1 MVFCADRDLLVPKTF
16 RVVSLMAGLG
26 LIAMPAWG
34 KPKLQGV
41 GAASVGYTDN
51 VQSSP
56 DPPVPG
62 VPEKTGD
69 AFLLLSPGVVLAS
82 TAPGAVHRA
91 SYIYTAN
98 LFLSESDGNSSSNRL
113 DYLLFLDPAPRYT
126 LLLGAS
132 VLQSHR
138 NSAGLLPTASST
150 PLGAALPGTTSFVQ
164 LRGEEALGVE
174 VARDWRATQ
183 GWFGSLQ
190 TPLSDEPAPRTYET
204 GARLGIERLWIED
217 AAGVEGRAVYSLVTG
232 GTRADGTP
240 TGNQRQLVAAGVFRW
255 RHDWGYDFTSRAEAG
270 VMRVQRLDSGRGFW
284 EPTGA
289 AALAYAT
296 EDGEAE
302 VAYEHTATTS
312 PLLGESFLIDEVR
325 LRGSLPLADDGVV
338 TIGLSTG
345 YQDGRLIAEDATL
358 QTSVDVF
365 LGDIALGWQTTDEL
379 TLDVRYQHAEQRS
392 DAVAPPLPLS
402 YARNTVMLGAI
413 VAIPPERE
421 MPRRYR
427 PPRRVDRTD
436 ELYDAQDPAARMRE
450 R

>member
-1 MVFCADRDLLVPKTF
+1 MPRASSLL
-16 RVVSLMAGLG
+16 LLGLG
-26 LIAMPAWG
+26 LATASAAA

-69 AFLLLSPGVVLAS
+69 AFLLLSPGLVLAS
-82 TAPGAVHRA
+82 TSAGAVHRL
-91 SYIYTAN
+91 SYIYTVN
-98 LFLSESDGNSSSNRL
+98 LFLSESEGNSSSNRL
-113 DYLLFLDPAPRYT
+113 DYTLFLDPAPRYT

-138 NSAGLLPTASST
+138 NTAGLLPSASST
-150 PLGAALPGTTSFVQ
+150 PVGAALPGSTAFVQ
-164 LRGEEALGVE
+164 LRGEESLGVE
-174 VARDWRATQ
+174 VARDWRMTQ
-183 GWFGSLQ
+183 GWVGVFQ
-190 TPLSDEPAPRTYET
+190 TPISDEPAPRTYET
-204 GARLGIERLWIED
+204 GGRLGLERLWLID
-217 AAGVEGRAVYSLVTG
+217 AAGIEARADYALVTD

-240 TGNQRQLVAAGVFRW
+240 AGNQRQLVTAGVFRW

-270 VMRVQRLDSGRGFW
+270 AMRVQRLDSGRGFW

-289 AALAYAT
+289 AALAYAN
-296 EDGEAE
+296 EEGEAE

-312 PLLGESFLIDEVR
+312 PLLGQSFIIDEVR
-325 LRGSLPLADDGVV
+325 ARGSLPLMEKGVL
-338 TIGLSTG
+338 TLGLSTG
-345 YQDGRLIAEDATL
+345 YQNGRLIDEDATL
-358 QTSVDVF
+358 ATSVDVF

-379 TLDVRYQHAEQRS
+379 MLDLRYQHVQQRS
-392 DAVAPPLPLS
+392 DATAPPLPLS
-402 YARNTVMLGAI
+402 YARNTVMVGAI
-413 VAIPPERE
+413 VALPPDSD

-427 PPRRVDRTD
+427 PPQRVDRTD
-436 ELYDAQDPAARMRE
+436 ELYDAQDPAARMRD